1 MISVKVVGRQQQV
14 PTYKC
19 VLIGHEGCGKSSLVK
34 RHSTGAFVQQYVPTR
49 GLVVTNLQ
57 FNTNRGPIC
66 FETWEA
72 ELGEYEK
79 SSISFFR
86 DLKCAILMFDVGL
99 RDPLINF
106 DTYYSLF
113 KRVPSY
119 ALKTICG
126 NKTDIR
132 MSNKNPLRLTVFSFT
147 KMSVKANSNID
158 KPFVYFARRLLKD
171 RTLEFIPKTDMLPA
185 QVKLSDQ
192 DLLHRRELASK
203 ALANEKEKANDR

>member
-1 MISVKVVGRQQQV
+1 MIGVKEVGRPQQV
-14 PTYKC
+14 PTFKC
-19 VLIGHEGCGKSSLVK
+19 ALIGHEGCGKSSLVK
-34 RHSTGAFVQQYVPTR
+34 RHLTGAFVQQYVPTR

-79 SSISFFR
+79 SSIFFR

-106 DTYYSLF
+106 DSYYSLF

-119 ALKTICG
+119 ALKSICG
-126 NKTDIR
+126 NKTDIQ
-132 MSNKNPLRLTVFSFT
+132 MSNENPLRLTFFNFT

-171 RTLEFIPKTDMLPA
+171 PALEFIPKTEMLPA
-185 QVKLSDQ
+185 QLKLSVQ
-192 DLLHRRELASK
+192 ELLHKKELPSK
-203 ALANEKEKANDR
+203 ALASEK